1 MSLHYNVHRVS
12 ARYILRMI
20 ASVACEVESEPPTS
34 TVDSRA
40 ESAPSTARRIAA
52 GTSGGTCSHGEV
64 RVRVRVKVRVGLG
77 SEVRVGG

>member
-1 MSLHYNVHRVS
+1 M
-12 ARYILRMI
+12 
-20 ASVACEVESEPPTS
+20 ESEPPTS

-64 RVRVRVKVRVGLG
+64 RVRVRVKVRVM
-77 SEVRVGG
+77 VRVRVRVRG

>member
-1 MSLHYNVHRVS
+1 
-12 ARYILRMI
+12 MI